1 MVDVF
6 SAISSRVPVERSLAR
21 LRQLSQFVR
30 RRALLRDLFFVFLT
44 LVMLTDHDL
53 PNRYLDGFYY
63 GLLIVAFATLRS
75 SDTRELAQSWILRIC
90 FCFLLF
96 MWLTP
101 LWTGGVGYYDW
112 WPLGFRS
119 LRVFSFA
126 LISAVVVLLRKDSI
140 EELLC
145 WLGWIAFGT
154 ALYSFSLFYPDRFLS
169 ERLQIFPWPNP
180 NTGSA
185 IFGLLASGIATGPA
199 VVPKNLRLGYIAIV
213 WVLIVTVCFAGTR
226 AALLG
231 FMFSVIGYT
240 LSSRNS
246 FETRS
251 WIRRSVITVAG
262 VLTAVT
268 AALAFGAYDKIF
280 RGSSLRDE
288 VFLGFWKIAL
298 ERFWLGHGIQNEF
311 SYVVSGLPAP
321 HNQLLTALL
330 YGGIGAVLL
339 YGGLYAAMLI
349 VSIRHYRRGGS
360 FAMAAMTIYLI
371 VHGMFETVAIASF
384 GLSSAG
390 WRWLY
395 LWAPIGFAAGLE
407 LHMRR
412 SRHGHDV
419 DAAGTC

>member
-169 ERLQIFPWPNP
+169 ERLQIFPCIWNRH
-180 NTGSA
+180 
-185 IFGLLASGIATGPA
+185 GPRGRA
-199 VVPKNLRLGYIAIV
+199 EEPSPRLYCDRLGANRYSLFCGHESRFAWLHV
-213 WVLIVTVCFAGTR
+213 QRYWV
-226 AALLG
+226 
-231 FMFSVIGYT
+231 Y
-240 LSSRNS
+240 
-246 FETRS
+246 
-251 WIRRSVITVAG
+251 
-262 VLTAVT
+262 
-268 AALAFGAYDKIF
+268 
-280 RGSSLRDE
+280 
-288 VFLGFWKIAL
+288 
-298 ERFWLGHGIQNEF
+298 
-311 SYVVSGLPAP
+311 
-321 HNQLLTALL
+321 
-330 YGGIGAVLL
+330 AVL
-339 YGGLYAAMLI
+339 A
-349 VSIRHYRRGGS
+349 
-360 FAMAAMTIYLI
+360 
-371 VHGMFETVAIASF
+371 E
-384 GLSSAG
+384 
-390 WRWLY
+390 
-395 LWAPIGFAAGLE
+395 
-407 LHMRR
+407 
-412 SRHGHDV
+412 
-419 DAAGTC
+419 